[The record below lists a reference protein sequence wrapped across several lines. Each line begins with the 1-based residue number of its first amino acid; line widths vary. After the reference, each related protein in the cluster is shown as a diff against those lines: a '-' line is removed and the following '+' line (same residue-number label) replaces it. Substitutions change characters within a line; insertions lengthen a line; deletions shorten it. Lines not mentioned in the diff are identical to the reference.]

1 MYELNMFFSE
11 ARNNLNHSAL
21 IMYQNSIAF
30 STNIEVVFKKQLK
43 KYEQSVDQVFVA
55 RFYTLYIYTV

>member
-21 IMYQNSIAF
+21 IMYQNSIAS